1 MTTTVIVKAHCAN
14 NKEVHVTLNDNGVLS
29 EDILQDG
36 ETIEKVVY
44 ENREIKVKEV
54 IKE

>member
-1 MTTTVIVKAHCAN
+1 MTTTVIIKAHCARD
-14 NKEVHVTLNDNGVLS
+14 KEVHVTLNDNGVLS

-44 ENREIKVKEV
+44 DNRTVTVKEV